1 MEKKEIILE
10 RRAKVDGSIYQ
21 RDNLNVWYSIVGYVS
36 RECIR
41 DESDKYNLLLRR
53 EVVLVG

>member
-36 RECIR
+36 RECIGMSLTR
-41 DESDKYNLLLRR
+41 TTSCFGGRLFL
-53 EVVLVG
+53 